1 MLNSAIVGR
10 VRKRVKIAVA
20 AIGEV
25 WQQQQEAGPAPN
37 PRGPPASCSAVLSVS
52 KTAFL
57 PEHDTPE
64 NDEWQPHNH
73 HGGHKT
79 KGRMQP
85 TGAPQPASGWDRRG

>member
-25 WQQQQEAGPAPN
+25 WQQQQEALGAA
-37 PRGPPASCSAVLSVS
+37 RASCSAVLSVS

>member
-25 WQQQQEAGPAPN
+25 WQQQQEAVPAQIQ
-37 PRGPPASCSAVLSVS
+37 RAASCSAVLSVS